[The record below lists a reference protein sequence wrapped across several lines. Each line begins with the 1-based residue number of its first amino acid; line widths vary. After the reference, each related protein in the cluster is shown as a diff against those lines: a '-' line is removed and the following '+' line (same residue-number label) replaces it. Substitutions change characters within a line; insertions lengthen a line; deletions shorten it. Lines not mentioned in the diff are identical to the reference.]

1 MSLLIAIPAR
11 FASTRLPG
19 KPLRLI
25 AGEPLIVH
33 SVRKALACGADEV
46 VVATD
51 HEGIA
56 EAVSPLPVRVC
67 MTPPELATGSD
78 RLAWCAREL
87 AWPDDAIVVNLQGDE
102 PLVPVPAV
110 RRVVDT
116 LRTHAAPVATLATP
130 IHDAAEAFDPNA
142 VKVVRDSRGNALY
155 FSRAPIPWQRDA
167 FARDRAALPPAAGF
181 LRHLGLYGYRADFLR
196 RFPDLPASPLEQAE
210 SLEQLRILAAG
221 HAIAVAVVPERLPPG
236 VDSEADIAAVEA
248 ALQQA
253 RAPMAHGS
261 SRDS

>member
-1 MSLLIAIPAR
+1 MSFLIAIPAR

-46 VVATD
+46 IVATD
-51 HEGIA
+51 HTGIA
-56 EAVSPLPVRVC
+56 AAVAQLPVRVC

-87 AWPDDAIVVNLQGDE
+87 SWPDDAIVVNLQGDE

-110 RRVVDT
+110 LRVVDT
-116 LRTHAAPVATLATP
+116 LRTHEAPVATLATP

-167 FARDRAALPPAAGF
+167 FALDRSALPSAAGF
-181 LRHLGLYGYRADFLR
+181 LRHLGLYGYRAAFLR
-196 RFPDLPASPLEQAE
+196 GFPDLPASPLEQAE

-221 HAIAVAVVPERLPPG
+221 HDIAVAVVPERLPPG

-253 RAPMAHGS
+253 GKPPR
-261 SRDS
+261 

>member
-1 MSLLIAIPAR
+1 MSFLIAIPAR

-19 KPLRLI
+19 KPLRRI

-33 SVRKALACGADEV
+33 SVRRALECGADEV

-51 HEGIA
+51 HDGIA
-56 EAVSPLPVRVC
+56 DAVAALPVRVC
-67 MTPPELATGSD
+67 MTPAELATGSD

-87 AWPDDAIVVNLQGDE
+87 GWRDDAIVVNLQGDE
-102 PLVPVPAV
+102 PLVPVSAV
-110 RRVVDT
+110 LRVVDT
-116 LRTHAAPVATLATP
+116 LRHQSAPVATLATP
-130 IHDAAEAFDPNA
+130 IHAAHEVFDPNA

-167 FARDRAALPPAAGF
+167 FARDRDMLPADAAF
-181 LRHLGLYGYRADFLR
+181 LRHLGLYGYRAGFLR
-196 RFPDLPASPLEQAE
+196 GFPHLPASPLETAE

-248 ALQQA
+248 AL
-253 RAPMAHGS
+253 RAQGGAGAA
-261 SRDS
+261 SRT